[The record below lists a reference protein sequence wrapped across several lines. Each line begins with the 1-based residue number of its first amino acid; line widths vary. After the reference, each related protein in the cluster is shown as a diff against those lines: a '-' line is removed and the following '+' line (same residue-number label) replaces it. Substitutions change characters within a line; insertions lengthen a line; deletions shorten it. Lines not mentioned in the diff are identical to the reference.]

1 MSISQYG
8 TTSSIDIDSTSEA
21 EVHLSKCY
29 LQRRY
34 LVVALAFLGFANIYA
49 MRANLSVAIVQMT
62 SDTVIT
68 ITDKQQVTMLHVA
81 LYSLQS
87 VTYLLVQGSP
97 GQTRPL
103 HEQSI
108 LLRLFLTQLPGGY
121 FAHRYGGK
129 FVYFAGVFGT
139 AVFTLLTPPLAKLG
153 KIPIIAARFWE
164 GFFEGVSYPA
174 MHAILGNWA
183 PATEKTRMSAI
194 SYAGSYFGTVIAMP
208 VSAIIGLH
216 FGWPFIF
223 YFFGIAALLWCFLWV
238 KIFHD
243 FPENDPN
250 ISTDELTLLKRETK
264 QATRFIVPWRHILSN
279 RAVWAIVIVH
289 ICQNWGFYTML
300 TSLPRILENSL
311 YYDREKAGFLSS
323 LPYLVM
329 GVVLLTAGGF
339 ADYLREK
346 HMWSTVKARKVF
358 AVQVRLLG
366 EAAFLLLATTEM
378 HRFLVLV
385 SLIISVGLGGLAWSA
400 FSVNSLDIAPQYAGH
415 LMGLSNT
422 LATLPGMISPLFV
435 GAIVKNQSRS
445 EWHVVFFFTSGIYT
459 FSAFMFWLWAKGELE
474 GWSSHQIGLSKTG
487 D

>member
-1 MSISQYG
+1 
-8 TTSSIDIDSTSEA
+8 
-21 EVHLSKCY
+21 
-29 LQRRY
+29 
-34 LVVALAFLGFANIYA
+34 
-49 MRANLSVAIVQMT
+49 MT

-68 ITDKQQVTMLHVA
+68 ITDKQQVKKAEFEWDSIT
-81 LYSLQS
+81 
-87 VTYLLVQGSP
+87 QGA
-97 GQTRPL
+97 
-103 HEQSI
+103 I
-108 LLRLFLTQLPGGY
+108 LGAFFYGYFLTQLPGGY

-358 AVQVRLLG
+358 CCSGLLG

-459 FSAFMFWLWAKGELE
+459 FGAFMFWLWAKGELE